1 MIDFTNLPQ
10 YFLLGS
16 LGALSVEIVRVYELK
31 HKLHYKKYQ
40 KIYKSL
46 LFWIV
51 VIAFFSI
58 SGFFTWIMNENNP
71 NVTPWQLF
79 FTGMGSSAL
88 IKKFAEGLYSKKEL
102 DAGSD
107 NEQLELK
114 DLLS

>member
-1 MIDFTNLPQ
+1 MINFENLPE
-10 YFLLGS
+10 YFMLGS
-16 LGALSVEIVRVYELK
+16 FGALSVEIVRVYELK
-31 HKLHYKKYQ
+31 NKLHYKKYQ
-40 KIYKSL
+40 KVYKSI

-88 IKKFAEGLYSKKEL
+88 IKKFSEGLYSKKEL
-102 DAGSD
+102 DAGSND
-107 NEQLELK
+107 EQLKLK
-114 DLLS
+114 DLLG